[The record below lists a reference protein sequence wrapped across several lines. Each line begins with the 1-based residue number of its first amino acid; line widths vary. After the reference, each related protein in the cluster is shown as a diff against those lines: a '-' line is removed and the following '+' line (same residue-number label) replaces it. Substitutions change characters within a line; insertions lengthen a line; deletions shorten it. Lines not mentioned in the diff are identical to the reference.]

1 MALFDWDK
9 ANITHLKRHN
19 VSPEE
24 FEQAM
29 AAFRVDLEAEEI
41 DGEFR
46 QHTIGMT
53 NSGRLLYMI
62 WTMRSGLHRAVTAYT
77 AGPLATERWKDSI
90 TQ

>member
-29 AAFRVDLEAEEI
+29 AAFRVDLEAEEKLT
-41 DGEFR
+41 G
-46 QHTIGMT
+46 
-53 NSGRLLYMI
+53 S
-62 WTMRSGLHRAVTAYT
+62 SA
-77 AGPLATERWKDSI
+77 S
-90 TQ
+90 TQSA